1 MRLLALLAFSLPA
14 LAQFRVSDIAIYPS
28 SNDVSTGQLQF
39 LTRRADGKLVT
50 IQAPTTATASYTLTL
65 PSAAPASNGHCL
77 TGTTAGVLSFAAC
90 PGVGAVLTTTNQEV
104 EGYKYFGV
112 AGADRLV
119 MYRIADNQMG
129 IQTMLD
135 GQTDPT
141 TYAYGGVNNQL
152 LLQPRE
158 GVVGVGAIDTSF
170 LFNVGGTFRATGAV
184 TLGSTLAVA
193 GTATI
198 SSHMLTTSPST
209 ADIGDATNY
218 FQTLNVENIN
228 AAPGGVA
235 AAYTKVRK
243 LEISDI
249 LGGTAFWD
257 QRANATTVTSA
268 WTLRDNGGS
277 RALQA
282 VRQEASSAAN
292 YVRVFGELRPAQ
304 RATADGDAVNDS
316 AMPTLGNTSARWL
329 SIWGDA
335 ATITNALSA
344 GSATAGTITA
354 TTAFAGGTDGGTPI
368 GSSSVRMGKIWGYD
382 VDFAGTVKLGTSSTV
397 GQVWTATGTDGSGD
411 WATPATSPWV
421 VSGSDLYY
429 NTGNV
434 AIGDTTTSI
443 ARLLARTSDVNVL
456 AIHNSGTSSSTAGA
470 GIQAAME
477 STPSSGDRLAFYSFG
492 SFVSGTRYNGASVTA
507 FTTQTWT
514 LGSAQG
520 TELRLETT
528 ANGAATR
535 TASVV
540 ARASGATVAG
550 SLGINTSTP
559 AHALEVIGATAK
571 VYSGTNT
578 ADTTLHIGNGDT
590 GAPGQGAFLA
600 FVASAATPYFSINAL
615 SQGVAWRDIA
625 LVNSGGSVC
634 VGCTSPSAK
643 LDVSGTFRATGAATF
658 GNTSTFA
665 GALAVGSTDLTTAT
679 LFSRAVDVNGLRIH
693 NSGTP
698 SPSGGAGIQA
708 AIETAPA
715 SGDRLAFYA
724 FGLRTGGTNY
734 NGANITAFATQNW
747 TPGSAQGTELRLE
760 TTANGAATR
769 TASVVVNAAGLAV
782 AGTATVS
789 GITTFGGSLAASAT
803 DTHDIGSSSRFRNI
817 YGQAVNAANIEV
829 ANGITVAS
837 FWRHNLNSASAYE
850 ISSGSASQL
859 EVRLETLSSTN
870 SGAGFRG
877 TLYPLNVGGSN
888 GDLGYS
894 GTPWRT
900 LYLSTGLRLTAG
912 AAAGRVL
919 TSNGSGDGTWE
930 PLGACATCVTTNTN
944 QTITGTKTFTAS
956 IAATTTDAYDI
967 GSSTRF
973 RNIYGQFVNT
983 ANLEIANGT
992 TVTSFWRHRLN
1003 GASTYFLDSGS
1014 GGQTE
1019 MSIVVV
1025 SASNTQWGIRGTLY
1039 PLDVGS
1045 SNGDLGYSGTP
1056 WRTLYLST
1064 SAFMNGTQWMD
1075 SSRNLTNLGT
1085 GTFSGAITANGGIST
1100 ASGTNS
1106 TIFVGSGNFYIR
1118 TFSGGDASCSGVTN
1132 GWIGFRT
1139 DTNELQVCN
1148 GGATRKVAM

>member
-65 PSAAPASNGHCL
+65 PTAAPASNGHCL

-104 EGYKYFGV
+104 EGFKYFGV
-112 AGADRLV
+112 SGADRLV

-170 LFNVGGTFRATGAV
+170 RLNVAGTFRAAGAV

-198 SSHMLTTSPST
+198 SSHILTTSPST

-634 VGCTSPSAK
+634 VGCTSPSTK
-643 LDVSGTFRATGAATF
+643 LDVSGTFGANGAATF
-658 GNTSTFA
+658 GSTSTFA
-665 GALAVGSTDLTTAT
+665 GAVAVGSTDLTTAT
-679 LFSRAVDVNGLRIH
+679 LFSRAADVNGLRIH

-724 FGLRTGGTNY
+724 FGLRTGGANY
-734 NGANITAFATQNW
+734 NGANITAWATQNW
-747 TPGSAQGTELRLE
+747 SAGSAQGTELRFE
-760 TTANGAATR
+760 TTANGAASR
-769 TASVVVNAAGLAV
+769 TTSVVVNAAGLAV
-782 AGTATVS
+782 TGNLSFTGTLNTSISTTELGYLDGVTAAIQTQLNAKGNLAGGNSWSGNQTIGGVLTTNSTLIFNGLVRPLTDLCCDIGEAGFRVGGIFYASADQYGSHRVRNGANTAYQSGGTLILETGSTISAASASISPAEVSFLDGVTSNIQTQLNGKGSGTVTSIATS
-789 GITTFGGSLAASAT
+789 GPIFGGTITGSGTISCPTCYTTGGGTISGNVVVTGTLAVNGTLSTAGVTFGG
-803 DTHDIGSSSRFRNI
+803 
-817 YGQAVNAANIEV
+817 
-829 ANGITVAS
+829 
-837 FWRHNLNSASAYE
+837 NLLPS
-850 ISSGSASQL
+850 ISSTWEIGSASQRVAGL
-859 EVRLETLSSTN
+859 FYNGADTYGSHRIRNGANITLQSGGSLFSDAGSSVDFSGTVTTGG
-870 SGAGFRG
+870 SATATATYSCGAGEAIKTLTVSRG
-877 TLYPLNVGGSN
+877 LVTAATC
-888 GDLGYS
+888 
-894 GTPWRT
+894 GTP
-900 LYLSTGLRLTAG
+900 
-912 AAAGRVL
+912 
-919 TSNGSGDGTWE
+919 
-930 PLGACATCVTTNTN
+930 
-944 QTITGTKTFTAS
+944 
-956 IAATTTDAYDI
+956 
-967 GSSTRF
+967 
-973 RNIYGQFVNT
+973 
-983 ANLEIANGT
+983 
-992 TVTSFWRHRLN
+992 
-1003 GASTYFLDSGS
+1003 
-1014 GGQTE
+1014 
-1019 MSIVVV
+1019 
-1025 SASNTQWGIRGTLY
+1025 
-1039 PLDVGS
+1039 
-1045 SNGDLGYSGTP
+1045 
-1056 WRTLYLST
+1056 
-1064 SAFMNGTQWMD
+1064 
-1075 SSRNLTNLGT
+1075 
-1085 GTFSGAITANGGIST
+1085 
-1100 ASGTNS
+1100 
-1106 TIFVGSGNFYIR
+1106 
-1118 TFSGGDASCSGVTN
+1118 
-1132 GWIGFRT
+1132 
-1139 DTNELQVCN
+1139 
-1148 GGATRKVAM
+1148 